1 MPKEPINLADIEML
15 EKQIRQNREDINLL
29 KHEIERLHTA
39 LGLSSDTD
47 EFEAQLSKGEVLEF
61 GTLGDGVVKGKIN
74 WMNPYLISITT
85 SGEAPTSE
93 VLIFKHALCYIRKP
107 EEKSIPRQGMYI

>member
-1 MPKEPINLADIEML
+1 MPKEPINLADVEVL
-15 EKQIRQNREDINLL
+15 EKRIRQNREDINLL
-29 KHEIERLHTA
+29 KQEIERLHTE
-39 LGLSSDTD
+39 LGISSDTD
-47 EFEAQLSKGEVLEF
+47 EFESQLSKGEVLEF

-107 EEKSIPRQGMYI
+107 EEKSIPRRGMYV

>member
-1 MPKEPINLADIEML
+1 MSKEPISLVDVEAL
-15 EKQIRQNREDINLL
+15 EKQIRQNREDITLL
-29 KHEIERLHTA
+29 KQEIERLHTE

-47 EFEAQLSKGEVLEF
+47 EFEAQLSKEEIFEF
-61 GTLGDGVVKGKIN
+61 GTLGGVVKGKIN
-74 WMNPYLISITT
+74 WMNSYLISVTT

-107 EEKSIPRQGMYI
+107 VDKSIPRQGMYI

>member
-1 MPKEPINLADIEML
+1 MPKEPINLADVEVL

-29 KHEIERLHTA
+29 KQEIQRLHA
-39 LGLSSDTD
+39 ELGFSSETD
-47 EFEAQLSKGEVLEF
+47 EFEAQLSKEEVLEF

-85 SGEAPTSE
+85 SGEAPASE
-93 VLIFKHALCYIRKP
+93 VLIFKHALSYIRKP
-107 EEKSIPRQGMYI
+107 EEKSIPRRGMYV

>member
-1 MPKEPINLADIEML
+1 MPKESINVADVEVL

-29 KHEIERLHTA
+29 KQEIERLHA
-39 LGLSSDTD
+39 ELGFSSETD
-47 EFEAQLSKGEVLEF
+47 EFEAQLSNEEVLEF

-74 WMNPYLISITT
+74 WINPHLISITT
-85 SGEAPTSE
+85 AGETPSAE

>member
-1 MPKEPINLADIEML
+1 MPKEPISLADVEFL
-15 EKQIRQNREDINLL
+15 EKQIRQNREDITLL
-29 KHEIERLHTA
+29 KQEIERLHTE
-39 LGLSSDTD
+39 LGFSSDTD

-85 SGEAPTSE
+85 SGDAPASE
-93 VLIFKHALCYIRKP
+93 ILIFKHALCYIRKP
-107 EEKSIPRQGMYI
+107 EEKAIPRQGMYI

>member
-1 MPKEPINLADIEML
+1 MPKEPISLADVEVL

-29 KHEIERLHTA
+29 KQEIDRLHTE
-39 LGLSSDTD
+39 LGLSSDTE
-47 EFEAQLSKGEVLEF
+47 EFEAQLSKEETLEF

-74 WMNPYLISITT
+74 WMSPYLISITT
-85 SGEAPTSE
+85 SGETPSSE

>member
-1 MPKEPINLADIEML
+1 MPKEPIGLADVEVL

-29 KHEIERLHTA
+29 KQEIERLYA
-39 LGLSSDTD
+39 ELGVSSDTD
-47 EFEAQLSKGEVLEF
+47 EFEAQLSKEEVLEF

-85 SGEAPTSE
+85 AGEAPASE
-93 VLIFKHALCYIRKP
+93 VLIFKHALSYIRKP
-107 EEKSIPRQGMYI
+107 EEKLIPRQGMYI

>member
-1 MPKEPINLADIEML
+1 MPKEPISLVDVEVL
-15 EKQIRQNREDINLL
+15 EKQIRQNREDITLL
-29 KHEIERLHTA
+29 KQEIERLHTE
-39 LGLSSDTD
+39 LGFSSDTD
-47 EFEAQLSKGEVLEF
+47 EFEAQLNKGEILEF

-85 SGEAPTSE
+85 SGEAPASE

>member
-1 MPKEPINLADIEML
+1 MPKEPINFADVEVL

-29 KHEIERLHTA
+29 KQEIERLHTE

-47 EFEAQLSKGEVLEF
+47 EFEAQLSKEEILEF

-74 WMNPYLISITT
+74 WMNPYLISVTT
-85 SGEAPTSE
+85 SGEAPASE

-107 EEKSIPRQGMYI
+107 EEKSIPRRGMYV

>member
-1 MPKEPINLADIEML
+1 MPKEPISLADVEVL
-15 EKQIRQNREDINLL
+15 EKQIRQNREDITLL
-29 KHEIERLHTA
+29 KQEIERLHTE
-39 LGLSSDTD
+39 LGFSSDTD

-74 WMNPYLISITT
+74 WMNPFVISITT
-85 SGEAPTSE
+85 SGEAPASE

-107 EEKSIPRQGMYI
+107 EEKSIPRRGMYV

>member
-1 MPKEPINLADIEML
+1 MPKEPIGAADVEAL

-29 KHEIERLHTA
+29 KQEIERLHSE
-39 LGLSSDTD
+39 LGLSSDSD
-47 EFEAQLSKGEVLEF
+47 EFEAQLSKGEILEF

-85 SGEAPTSE
+85 SGE
-93 VLIFKHALCYIRKP
+93 VL
-107 EEKSIPRQGMYI
+107 RQKF

>member
-1 MPKEPINLADIEML
+1 MPKEPISLTDVEVL
-15 EKQIRQNREDINLL
+15 EKQIRQNRDDINLL
-29 KHEIERLHTA
+29 KQEIERLHTE

-85 SGEAPTSE
+85 SGEVPASE

-107 EEKSIPRQGMYI
+107 EEKSMPRRGMYV

>member
-1 MPKEPINLADIEML
+1 MPKEPISLANVEVL

-29 KHEIERLHTA
+29 KQEIERLHA
-39 LGLSSDTD
+39 ELGFSSDTD
-47 EFEAQLSKGEVLEF
+47 EFEAQLSKEEVLEF

-85 SGEAPTSE
+85 SGEAPASE
-93 VLIFKHALCYIRKP
+93 VLIFKHALSYIRKP
-107 EEKSIPRQGMYI
+107 EEKLIPRRGMYV